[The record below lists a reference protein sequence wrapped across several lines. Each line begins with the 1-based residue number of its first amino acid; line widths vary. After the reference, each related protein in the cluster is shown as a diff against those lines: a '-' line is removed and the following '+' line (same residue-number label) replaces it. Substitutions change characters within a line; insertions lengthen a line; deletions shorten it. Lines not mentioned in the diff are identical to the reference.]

1 LKGDVPDKLV
11 YFSYNFQKYF
21 FMEAFTMRYS
31 SDLGSPI
38 THTHLRNPGH
48 VADVSG
54 MCAVCTADCV
64 GPCEIGLSAVR
75 GSEAILPFSADKN
88 QFASEKRYPLD
99 FSHFN
104 INGRVFGAVGLP
116 ADPNKASFPNANIS
130 SSFGLTHPVGIM
142 APFILPAMAKLAWK
156 EYFAGAALSGVP
168 VVIGEDVI
176 AKDTGLVVNGHRVVK
191 APLIAEMVGMFRRY
205 QRGFG
210 DIVLQANFDDEY
222 HGVLEYAI
230 EQLGIRSVELKFG
243 QAAKGIQGMGR
254 VPKIEDALRFKALG
268 YIILPDPTEPAV
280 ADAYARGVGPVFEKI
295 GKLPMWT
302 PEELV
307 QRVAGL
313 RALGAERVCFKTG
326 PFDPRDIATIL
337 EIASEAGVDLVTL
350 DGAGGGTGHSPAKMM
365 NEWGMPTVTLETIV
379 CRILS
384 GLEKAGKPLPPI
396 AMAGGFATE
405 DQVYKGLALGAP
417 YVRMIAI
424 GRAAMA
430 AASVGRQVG
439 EAVRNGSIPKEYARF
454 GSSVEEIFA
463 DYRVLKAEYGDETPG
478 IPIGA
483 LGLYSFLNRV
493 SVGLKQFMTLNRKF
507 ALRYIG
513 REDIVP
519 LTETAAKITGLSTY
533 EELLPFP

>member
-1 LKGDVPDKLV
+1 
-11 YFSYNFQKYF
+11 
-21 FMEAFTMRYS
+21 
-31 SDLGSPI
+31 
-38 THTHLRNPGH
+38 
-48 VADVSG
+48 
-54 MCAVCTADCV
+54 MCVVCTSDCF
-64 GPCEIGLSAVR
+64 GPCEIGLSAIR
-75 GSEAILPFSADKN
+75 GSEAILPFLADKN

-104 INGRVFGAVGLP
+104 INGRVFGAAGLP
-116 ADPNKASFPNANIS
+116 ADPDVASFPNADIS
-130 SSFGLTHPVGIM
+130 STFGVAHAVGIK
-142 APFILPAMAKLAWK
+142 APFILPAMAKLAWQ

-176 AKDTGLVVNGHRVVK
+176 AKDTGLVVDGHRVVN
-191 APLIAEMVGMFRRY
+191 APLIAEMVSAFRRY
-205 QRGFG
+205 QRDAG

-230 EQLGIRSVELKFG
+230 ERLGIKSVELKFG
-243 QAAKGIQGMGR
+243 QAAKGIQGMSR
-254 VPKIEDALRFKALG
+254 VPQIEDALHFKALG
-268 YIILPDPTEPAV
+268 YIVLPDPTDPSV
-280 ADAYARGVGPVFEKI
+280 ADAYARGVGPVFERI

-302 PEELV
+302 PETLV
-307 QRVAGL
+307 QRVAEL
-313 RALGAERVCFKTG
+313 RRLGAERVCFKTG

-365 NEWGMPTVTLETIV
+365 NEWGIPTVTLEAIV

-384 GLEKAGKPLPPI
+384 GFEKAHKPLPPI

-430 AASVGRQVG
+430 AALVGRQVG
-439 EAVRNGSIPKEYARF
+439 EALRNDSVPKEYARF
-454 GSSVEEIFA
+454 GSSIDQVFA
-463 DYRVLKAEYGDETPG
+463 DFRVLKADYGDETSS
-478 IPIGA
+478 IPPGA
-483 LGLYSFLNRV
+483 LGVYSYLNRV
-493 SVGLKQFMTLNRKF
+493 STGLKQFMALNRKF
-507 ALRYIG
+507 ALRYID

-519 LTETAAKITGLSTY
+519 LTEIAAKTTGLSRYDERGIAATSS
-533 EELLPFP
+533 PSVRD